1 MKPLKLVMSAF
12 GSYGGKETVDFEKV
26 GHGIFLITGDTGAG
40 KTTIFDG
47 VAFALFGETSGQKRE
62 PSMMRSQYA
71 AEDEETLVSL
81 KFSERGEIFEIT
93 RSPSYIRVSKRKNK
107 NGEYSAIQVPA
118 RASLILPDG
127 LEYAGNLRDI
137 NQKIQEIIGVDQNQ
151 FSQIAMIAQGDYL
164 RLLHAS
170 SRERKEIFS
179 RIFNTG
185 IYSRIQM
192 KLKEQN
198 NLLYGK
204 LEDNRKLCF
213 HQLQNMELLE
223 ESRHLENWKELLE
236 FKETKT
242 EAIREALTLVLEE
255 FREMEQVLCKEGEDR
270 EKLLGEVEGHLSRAE
285 EVSRLFDGLDQ
296 AGTGL
301 KLLEEEEESR
311 QKVKDCLRMAGLAE
325 KGGLWE
331 ARFLDKAKEYRTSV
345 QRKEQLER
353 EWTALN
359 TALLEAEAAVK
370 ESREASSIEIPE
382 LSVLIPRLEEAMPL
396 YEQWKEREKSYLSKR
411 EEEERGGR
419 YFQSIEAELAG
430 LKERLSANE
439 ARQAQLEEKA
449 KQLPEARQ
457 RKAGFTERQQALSS
471 LEDAIRALE
480 SDLIKMENCKARAL
494 AAHKAYEQAEST
506 YNHMYR
512 EFLAAQAG
520 IMAEKLADGQPCPV
534 CGSTHHPSRAELAEG
549 AVTQDKAEQAKKARD
564 RAEEQR
570 GKAAEESIKA
580 LEGCRHQE
588 EQIDREARKWLGESA
603 FPELLLSQ
611 PSENSQPLSGQK
623 PVIPLDQMKIKL
635 SEEIKR
641 CAQALS
647 EAEKEEGEAFE
658 ADRLLSEI
666 LETRK
671 ADRKKQEELEP
682 ERERALNAWQERK
695 LEAVSC
701 QIQADKI
708 KERLPFPD
716 EKAAFKELSCLKNR
730 KEALL
735 KAEADAEERRR
746 KVLEE
751 AKEKK
756 GRLDSEAENGESLR
770 LGAEDAEK
778 AYHSAIKDLGFSDEE
793 DYRRAKQTPET
804 MKQWEEEVQDYEKAL
819 EKART
824 IYNQYKKQTEGR
836 ERIETGRW
844 KEEAAALREE
854 QKRLQNERAR
864 LTGLYSRAAQAEENL
879 KRLWKEREELEEEY
893 SLYHNLF
900 QTANGKMTGS
910 VSLDFQTY
918 VQRQYFSQMI
928 QAANQ
933 RLKVMTDGQFLLQC
947 RDLDALGKQ
956 GEVGLDLDVYTMATD
971 RLRDI
976 KTLSGGESFMAA
988 LAMALG
994 MADIIQRTA
1003 GNVSMDALF
1012 IDEGFGSLDEESR
1025 LKAVRIL
1032 QELAEGRRLVGI
1044 ISHVTELKEQIGKKL
1059 AVKKTEKGSRIQW
1072 ELENP

>member
-71 AEDEETLVSL
+71 AEDEETFVSL

-93 RSPSYIRVSKRKNK
+93 RSPSYLRVSKRKNK

-118 RASLILPDG
+118 KASLILPDG

-223 ESRHLENWKELLE
+223 DSSHLENWKELLE

-242 EAIREALTLVLEE
+242 EAIRETLTLVLEE
-255 FREMEQVLCKEGEDR
+255 FREKEQALRKEGEDR

-285 EVSRLFDGLDQ
+285 EVNRLFDGLEQ
-296 AGTGL
+296 AGAGL
-301 KLLEEEEESR
+301 KLLEAQEER
-311 QKVKDCLRMAGLAE
+311 WRKVKDCLRLAGLAE
-325 KGGLWE
+325 KGSLWE
-331 ARFLDKAKEYRTSV
+331 TRFLDKSKEYRTSV
-345 QRKEQLER
+345 QKKEQLER

-359 TALLEAEAAVK
+359 RALLEAEKAVK
-370 ESREASSIEIPE
+370 ESREASSIEVPE
-382 LSVLIPRLEEAMPL
+382 LSARIARLEEVMPL
-396 YEQWKEREKSYLSKR
+396 YGQWKKSEESYLSKKK
-411 EEEERGGR
+411 EEEWAER
-419 YFQSIEAELAG
+419 YFQSMEAELAG
-430 LKERLSANE
+430 LKERLSASE
-439 ARQAQLEEKA
+439 ARQAQMEEKA
-449 KQLPEARQ
+449 RQLPEARQ
-457 RKAGFTERQQALSS
+457 RKAGFTERQQALSG
-471 LEDAIRALE
+471 LEAAIRTLE
-480 SDLIKMENCKARAL
+480 SDLIKMEDCRARAR
-494 AAHKAYEQAEST
+494 AAQRACEQAEST
-506 YNHMYR
+506 YNDMYR

-520 IMAEKLADGQPCPV
+520 IMAEKLTDGQPCPV
-534 CGSTHHPSRAELAEG
+534 CGSIHHPRRAELAEG

-564 RAEEQR
+564 HAEEQR
-570 GKAAEESIKA
+570 GKAAEESIRA
-580 LEGCRHQE
+580 LESCRHQE
-588 EQIDREARKWLGESA
+588 EQIDREVRKWLGVG
-603 FPELLLSQ
+603 Q
-611 PSENSQPLSGQK
+611 PSENSQPFSGQE
-623 PVIPLDQMKIKL
+623 PVMSLDQLKGKL

-641 CAQALS
+641 CSQALT
-647 EAEKEEGEAFE
+647 EAEKEEQEAIE
-658 ADRLLSEI
+658 ATCLLSEI

-701 QIQADKI
+701 LIQADKL

-716 EKAAFKELSCLKNR
+716 EKAASEELTRLKNR

-735 KAEADAEERRR
+735 KAESETEEHRR

-770 LGAEDAEK
+770 LGVEDAEK
-778 AYHSAIKDLGFSDEE
+778 AYYSAIKDLGFSDEE
-793 DYRRAKQTPET
+793 DYRGAKQTPET

-824 IYNQYKKQTEGR
+824 IYSQYKKQTEGR

-854 QKRLQNERAR
+854 QKRLQNETAR
-864 LTGLYSRAAQAEENL
+864 LTGLYSRAAQAENNL

-1032 QELAEGRRLVGI
+1032 QELAGGRRLVGI

-1059 AVKKTEKGSRIQW
+1059 TVRKTEKGSRIQW
-1072 ELENP
+1072 ELESP

>member
-1 MKPLKLVMSAF
+1 
-12 GSYGGKETVDFEKV
+12 
-26 GHGIFLITGDTGAG
+26 
-40 KTTIFDG
+40 
-47 VAFALFGETSGQKRE
+47 
-62 PSMMRSQYA
+62 MRSQYA
-71 AEDEETLVSL
+71 AEDEETFVSL
-81 KFSERGEIFEIT
+81 KFSEREEIYEIT

-118 RASLILPDG
+118 KASLILPDG

-170 SRERKEIFS
+170 SKERKEIFS

-223 ESRHLENWKELLE
+223 DSIHLDSWKELLE

-242 EAIREALTLVLEE
+242 KAIREILALVLEE
-255 FREMEQVLCKEGEDR
+255 FRERGEALGREKEDR
-270 EKLLGEVEGHLSRAE
+270 ETLLGVVEGRLSRAE
-285 EVSRLFDGLDQ
+285 EVNRLFDGLEQ
-296 AGTGL
+296 AGADL
-301 KLLEEEEESR
+301 KLLEE
-311 QKVKDCLRMAGLAE
+311 QKERWQGVKDRLHLAGLAE
-325 KGGLWE
+325 KAGLSE
-331 ARFLDKAKEYRTSV
+331 ARFLDKSKEYLTSL
-345 QRKEQLER
+345 QRRERLEQ

-359 TALLEAEAAVK
+359 RALLEAEKAVK
-370 ESREASSIEIPE
+370 ESREASSAEASE
-382 LSVLIPRLEEAMPL
+382 LSSRITRLEDIMPL
-396 YEQWKEREKSYLSKR
+396 YGLWKESETVYLSRKM
-411 EEEERGGR
+411 EEEHAEK
-419 YFQSIEAELAG
+419 YFQSIEAELTV

-449 KQLPEARQ
+449 RQLPEARQ
-457 RKAGFTERQQALSS
+457 RKSGFAERQQALSE
-471 LEDAIRALE
+471 LETAIRALE
-480 SDLIKMENCKARAL
+480 SGLIKLEAHQAQVLDADEACK
-494 AAHKAYEQAEST
+494 QAENT

-534 CGSTHHPSRAELAEG
+534 CGSPHHPHRAELAQG
-549 AVTQDKAEQAKKARD
+549 AVTQDQAEQAKKIRE
-564 RAEEQR
+564 RAEEKR
-570 GKAAEESIKA
+570 GKAAEESIRA
-580 LEGCRHQE
+580 LERCRHQK
-588 EQIDREARKWLGESA
+588 EQIDKEARKWLGGPA
-603 FPELLLSQ
+603 FPE
-611 PSENSQPLSGQK
+611 PLSGQPSGDSIDRLK
-623 PVIPLDQMKIKL
+623 GKL
-635 SEEIKR
+635 SEETEH
-641 CAQALS
+641 CSQALAAADK
-647 EAEKEEGEAFE
+647 AEKEALE

-666 LETRK
+666 LEARK
-671 ADRKKQEELEP
+671 ADRKQQEKLEP
-682 ERERALNAWQERK
+682 ERERAGIDLQEKRVEAATCQVKAEK
-695 LEAVSC
+695 L
-701 QIQADKI
+701 
-708 KERLPFPD
+708 KESLPFPD
-716 EKAAFKELSCLKNR
+716 EKSASEELIRLNGR
-730 KEALL
+730 REALL

-751 AKEKK
+751 SREKK
-756 GRLDSEAENGESLR
+756 GRLDSEAENGGSLR
-770 LGAEDAEK
+770 LASEEAEK
-778 AYHSAIKDLGFSDEE
+778 AYHSAIRDLGFSDEE
-793 DYRRAKQTPET
+793 DYRGAKQTPET

-819 EKART
+819 EKARI
-824 IYNQYKKQTEGR
+824 IYHQYKKQTEGR
-836 ERIETGRW
+836 EWIETGRW
-844 KEEAAALREE
+844 KEEAAFLREE
-854 QKRLQNERAR
+854 QKRLQNETAR
-864 LTGLYSRAAQAEENL
+864 LTGLFSRAVQTEENL
-879 KRLWKEREELEEEY
+879 KRLWKEREDLEEEY

-918 VQRQYFSQMI
+918 VQRQYFNQMI
-928 QAANQ
+928 QAANR

-1032 QELAEGRRLVGI
+1032 QELAGGRRLVGI

-1059 AVKKTEKGSRIQW
+1059 TVRKTEKGSRIQW
-1072 ELENP
+1072 DLESP

>member
-12 GSYGGKETVDFEKV
+12 GSYGGKETVDFEKI

-71 AEDEETLVSL
+71 AEDEETFVSL
-81 KFSERGEIFEIT
+81 RFSERGEIFEIT
-93 RSPSYIRVSKRKNK
+93 RSPSYVRVSRRKNK
-107 NGEYSAIQVPA
+107 NGVYSAVQVPA
-118 RASLILPDG
+118 KASLILPDG

-170 SRERKEIFS
+170 SKERKEIFS

-213 HQLQNMELLE
+213 HQLQNIELLE
-223 ESRHLENWKELLE
+223 DSRHLEKWKELLE

-242 EAIREALTLVLEE
+242 EDIREALALILEE
-255 FREMEQVLCKEGEDR
+255 FREREQALGKKSEDR
-270 EKLLGEVEGHLSRAE
+270 GKLLLVVESRLSRAE
-285 EVSRLFDGLDQ
+285 EVNRLFDGLEQ
-296 AGTGL
+296 AKAGL
-301 KLLEEEEESR
+301 TLLEAQEER
-311 QKVKDCLRMAGLAE
+311 WNKVKDCLRLAGLAE
-325 KGGLWE
+325 KGSLAE
-331 ARFLDKAKEYRTSV
+331 ARFLDKSKEYRISV
-345 QRKEQLER
+345 QRKEQLEK
-353 EWTALN
+353 EWSALSK
-359 TALLEAEAAVK
+359 ALLNAEKAVK
-370 ESREASSIEIPE
+370 EKREASSGEVPG
-382 LSVLIPRLEEAMPL
+382 LSSGIARLEEVMPL
-396 YEQWKEREKSYLSKR
+396 YGQWKKSEESYFIKKK
-411 EEEERGGR
+411 EEERAESSFR
-419 YFQSIEAELAG
+419 SIEAELAG
-430 LKERLSANE
+430 VKERLSANE
-439 ARQAQLEEKA
+439 LRQVRLEEKA

-457 RKAGFTERQQALSS
+457 RKAGFTERQQALSG
-471 LEDAIRALE
+471 LQAAISTLE
-480 SDLIKMENCKARAL
+480 SDLIKTEKCKARAL
-494 AAHKAYEQAEST
+494 AAQSAYEQAERT

-534 CGSTHHPSRAELAEG
+534 CGSIHHPRRAELAEG
-549 AVTQDKAEQAKKARD
+549 AVTQDKAEQAKIARD
-564 RAEEQR
+564 HAEEER
-570 GKAAEESIKA
+570 GKAAGESIKA
-580 LEGCRHQE
+580 LENCRHQE
-588 EQIDREARKWLGESA
+588 ELIAREAGKWLEVEQQ
-603 FPELLLSQ
+603 PEM
-611 PSENSQPLSGQK
+611 PLGRLK
-623 PVIPLDQMKIKL
+623 RIL
-635 SEEIKR
+635 SEEINR
-641 CAQALS
+641 CSQALA
-647 EAEKEEGEAFE
+647 EAEKEEKEAFE
-658 ADRLLSEI
+658 ANRILSEI

-671 ADRKKQEELEP
+671 EDRKKQEKLEP
-682 ERERALNAWQERK
+682 ERERALSAWQEKK
-695 LEAVSC
+695 LEALSC
-701 QIQADKI
+701 LIQADKL

-716 EKAAFKELSCLKNR
+716 EKAALEELLRMKDR

-735 KAEADAEERRR
+735 KAEAEAEEHRR

-756 GRLDSEAENGESLR
+756 GRLDSEAENGASLR
-770 LGAEDAEK
+770 LDAEDAEK
-778 AYHSAIKDLGFSDEE
+778 AYYSAIRALGFSDEE
-793 DYRRAKQTPET
+793 NYRRAKQTPET
-804 MKQWEEEVQDYEKAL
+804 MKQWETEVRDYERAL

-836 ERIETGRW
+836 ERIETDRW

-854 QKRLQNERAR
+854 QKRLQGEAAR
-864 LTGLYSRAAQAEENL
+864 LTGLYSRASQAERNL
-879 KRLWKEREELEEEY
+879 KRLWKEREELKEEY

-1003 GNVSMDALF
+1003 GNVSIDALF

-1032 QELAEGRRLVGI
+1032 QELAGGSRLVGI

-1059 AVKKTEKGSRIQW
+1059 TVRKTEKGSRIEW